1 MGQETPP
8 PFPCRGGE
16 RSTGLTVLIVCLV
29 SLAVVNL
36 LVGVG
41 AVVYWLTRSAEP
53 TTPFIY
59 AIF

>member
-1 MGQETPP
+1 MGQQAPP
-8 PFPCRGGE
+8 LLLCHGGE

-29 SLAVVNL
+29 SLAGVNL
-36 LVGVG
+36 LVWIG

-53 TTPFIY
+53 TSPFIY